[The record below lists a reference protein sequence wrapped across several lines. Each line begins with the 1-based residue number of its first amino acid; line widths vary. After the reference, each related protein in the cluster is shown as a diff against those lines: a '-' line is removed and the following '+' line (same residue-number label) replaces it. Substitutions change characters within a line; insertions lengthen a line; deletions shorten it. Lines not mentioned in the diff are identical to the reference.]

1 MSNLK
6 NIVLRIQSSEGT
18 IRINVSTDD
27 TIKSVYVKVHDALS
41 LKGFNFSLHR
51 SRKFNDVLAFSKS
64 ATVQGKGLKHG
75 DILYLQQQDEI
86 NCCDQNNDVQSTPGT
101 SGSSSQSTPSG
112 EPGFDPQEVTNN
124 IHNTVVEDEVDQM
137 LWKMDGHIY
146 RQRDPKLCRHGT
158 NACCVHCSS
167 LEPYD
172 EEYLKE
178 HNIKHMSF
186 HSYLRKLTGGVDRG
200 KFLALE
206 NTTCRIKPGCKE
218 HQPWPKGICSK
229 CQPSAVTLNRQVY
242 RHVDNVMFENPEI
255 VERFLEYWRV
265 SGHQRVG
272 YLYGRYE
279 VHSDVPLGI
288 RAIVAVIY
296 EPPQETSR
304 DKVKLLPD
312 ERESLVN
319 DIARM
324 LGLVKVGWI
333 FTDLIADDVQKGT
346 VKHIRNIDTHF
357 LSAQECIMAGHLQNL
372 HPNPCK
378 FSPTGYFGSKFATVC
393 VTGDAKNQVHMEGY
407 AVSSQCMSLVRDE
420 CLVPTKDLPQLGY
433 VKESSDKMYV
443 PDVYYKE
450 KDTYGNEV
458 SKLARPLPVE
468 YLLVDVPVSTPLT
481 PLHTFRSDPT
491 KSPFPIENRL
501 LDKHIQDFNALSSY
515 IHQFSSDQF
524 LTAVSD
530 FHVLLYIATME
541 MLPMKDYLG
550 PLLKAVKERDAVA
563 AADWARSEHWATVE
577 QLVASSQEGPTSM
590 DTSAEWTCPH
600 CTFLNLPHLQ
610 SCDMCSLPR

>member
-1 MSNLK
+1 MGNS
-6 NIVLRIQSSEGT
+6 
-18 IRINVSTDD
+18 
-27 TIKSVYVKVHDALS
+27 
-41 LKGFNFSLHR
+41 
-51 SRKFNDVLAFSKS
+51 
-64 ATVQGKGLKHG
+64 
-75 DILYLQQQDEI
+75 
-86 NCCDQNNDVQSTPGT
+86 
-101 SGSSSQSTPSG
+101 